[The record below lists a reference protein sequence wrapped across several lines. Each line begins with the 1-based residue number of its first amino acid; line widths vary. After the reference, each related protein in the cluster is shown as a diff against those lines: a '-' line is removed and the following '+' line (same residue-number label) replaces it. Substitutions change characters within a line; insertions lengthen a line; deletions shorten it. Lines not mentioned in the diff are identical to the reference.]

1 MEWYQMDA
9 GKCLEFSKK
18 MAVLRKMVRLGLI
31 SENEYIRAKNR
42 IMSSYHILVSE
53 YFKTGTGKRGAQAT
67 ACIRSFIFSFFSML
81 GAKDNTKIRFQFKED
96 FIMAE
101 HNDGMKVSNLYIAQI
116 KQKHGY

>member
-1 MEWYQMDA
+1 
-9 GKCLEFSKK
+9 
-18 MAVLRKMVRLGLI
+18 
-31 SENEYIRAKNR
+31 
-42 IMSSYHILVSE
+42 
-53 YFKTGTGKRGAQAT
+53 
-67 ACIRSFIFSFFSML
+67 ML